1 MKKEMT
7 NIEIQNILNEIQEAL
22 KLDGKIVLPAKL
34 SYKILKCK
42 LALEQAV
49 KAYSVTYD
57 EVINARSNG
66 KGQINR
72 EDDPKLFEEVTKELN
87 SIAIEKNEIDV
98 PTITIAE
105 IGDRELPFDLIQ
117 AIEFMIVD
125 EDSN

>member
-1 MKKEMT
+1 MT
-7 NIEIQNILNEIQEAL
+7 NYEIQNTLNNIQEAL
-22 KLDGKIVLPAKL
+22 KLDSKIVLPAKL

-42 LALEQAV
+42 LVLEQAV

-57 EVINARSNG
+57 EVINSRSNG
-66 KGQINR
+66 TGQINR
-72 EDDPKLFEEVTKELN
+72 NDNPELFDEVTKELN

-98 PTITIAE
+98 PTITIGE

-125 EDSN
+125 EDNK